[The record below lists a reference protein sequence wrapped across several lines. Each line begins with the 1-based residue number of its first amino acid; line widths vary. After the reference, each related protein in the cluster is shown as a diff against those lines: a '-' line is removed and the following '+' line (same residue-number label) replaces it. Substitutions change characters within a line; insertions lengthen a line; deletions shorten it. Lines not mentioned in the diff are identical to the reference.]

1 MSIEDIL
8 QALDDQCREEC
19 QEIFARA
26 EQEAKQILERA
37 KGEAEAIRQARMA
50 KVRAEAQSET
60 TSMLY
65 SARLKSKNA
74 VISVKEIV
82 AERAMAEAEKELENL
97 RSRPNYEA
105 VLEGL
110 IKEGLAR
117 LGGKV
122 VCHLDPADKELA
134 DSILRKQ
141 GVDYEVLTDV
151 ECLGGAVV
159 SNTEGRVNIINTVE
173 ERLNR
178 AREKLRM
185 NVSGILFEEEAK
197 AAVGGG

>member
-117 LGGKV
+117 LVRKG
-122 VCHLDPADKELA
+122 VCHLDPADKELG

-141 GVDYEVLTDV
+141 GVDFEVLTDV
-151 ECLGGAVV
+151 EG
-159 SNTEGRVNIINTVE
+159 
-173 ERLNR
+173 
-178 AREKLRM
+178 
-185 NVSGILFEEEAK
+185 
-197 AAVGGG
+197 